1 MAIET
6 FEFIDDLN
14 AANPTATDN
23 VSEGDDHLRGLKTT
37 LKNTFP
43 NVTGAINATETELN
57 YVDGVTSAIQTQLN
71 AKETADA
78 TIVKDADI
86 GSTVQAYDADTAKTD
101 TAQEWTSQQNFNA
114 TTLTFDATQDWNLT
128 TNQVCKLTLTANTT
142 FDAPTNQVDGSVYV
156 ITIIQDG
163 TGSRTAGWNTV
174 FKWAGGTAPT
184 LTTDASAKDVF
195 TFVSDGTNMNNV
207 AQVLDVS

>member
-57 YVDGVTSAIQTQLN
+57 YVDGVTSAIQTQLD
-71 AKETADA
+71 AKLATGGTIATA
-78 TIVKDADI
+78 TITTL
-86 GSTVQAYDADTAKTD
+86 GSTTV
-101 TAQEWTSQQNFNA
+101 NA
-114 TTLTFDATQDWNLT
+114 TTVDLGNWTVTEAAGVLKFATGGVDKA
-128 TNQVCKLTLTANTT
+128 KL
-142 FDAPTNQVDGSVYV
+142 
-156 ITIIQDG
+156 
-163 TGSRTAGWNTV
+163 
-174 FKWAGGTAPT
+174 
-184 LTTDASAKDVF
+184 DASGNFTVVGDVTAF
-195 TFVSDGTNMNNV
+195 GTI
-207 AQVLDVS
+207 

>member
-101 TAQEWTSQQNFNA
+101 TAQAFTEDQ
-114 TTLTFDATQDWNLT
+114 TFEAITET
-128 TNQVCKLTLTANTT
+128 VTAKSAGFTPDLSNDGTVYNVT
-142 FDAPTNQVDGSVYV
+142 GAVAVTMPTAESGKSF
-156 ITIIQDG
+156 TIIASAPVSSWTGTIKWASATVPTG
-163 TGSRTAGWNTV
+163 TGICIY
-174 FKWAGGTAPT
+174 
-184 LTTDASAKDVF
+184 
-195 TFVSDGTNMNNV
+195 TFVSDGTNWYAFEAGN
-207 AQVLDVS
+207 AFG

>member
-57 YVDGVTSAIQTQLN
+57 YVDGVTSAIQTQLD
-71 AKETADA
+71 AKLATGGTIATA
-78 TIVKDADI
+78 TITTL
-86 GSTVQAYDADTAKTD
+86 GSTTV
-101 TAQEWTSQQNFNA
+101 NA
-114 TTLTFDATQDWNLT
+114 TTVDLGNWTVTESAGVLKFATGGVDKA
-128 TNQVCKLTLTANTT
+128 KL
-142 FDAPTNQVDGSVYV
+142 
-156 ITIIQDG
+156 
-163 TGSRTAGWNTV
+163 
-174 FKWAGGTAPT
+174 
-184 LTTDASAKDVF
+184 DASGNFTVVGDVTAF
-195 TFVSDGTNMNNV
+195 GTI
-207 AQVLDVS
+207 